1 MPYKSYPVKI
11 NLMAS
16 LNELRSPAPTNGSV
30 SAFSLPSSIGVK
42 RGPQG
47 IPTVQTLQNPSL
59 HNRVKEPMV
68 NSTAARPYMI
78 RRYSKEYEKS
88 FFQGDLMFVRVGKE
102 QDYNMSRGVYD
113 FANLQLLNYHLKKN
127 AGNEKKALEYLK
139 QWRFI
144 GIMENK
150 METGRGMDDMIL
162 INVRGRARCCNIW
175 KVKDSKKQLT
185 KGTTLYLTMSL
196 KQHTGGTEKVRDPFG
211 FHSDVVLNDGDVHGV
226 VNCESSES
234 VMEEMLKVRNASEGN
249 PLLKVV
255 PVGVVSL
262 NNRSHAPKHQRDA
275 HHYFDHYRQL
285 MNNHPL
291 EVFMRI

>member
-88 FFQGDLMFVRVGKE
+88 FFQGDLDVCPGWQRT
-102 QDYNMSRGVYD
+102 R
-113 FANLQLLNYHLKKN
+113 LQH
-127 AGNEKKALEYLK
+127 
-139 QWRFI
+139 
-144 GIMENK
+144 
-150 METGRGMDDMIL
+150 
-162 INVRGRARCCNIW
+162 
-175 KVKDSKKQLT
+175 
-185 KGTTLYLTMSL
+185 
-196 KQHTGGTEKVRDPFG
+196 
-211 FHSDVVLNDGDVHGV
+211 
-226 VNCESSES
+226 
-234 VMEEMLKVRNASEGN
+234 
-249 PLLKVV
+249 V
-255 PVGVVSL
+255 PRRL
-262 NNRSHAPKHQRDA
+262 
-275 HHYFDHYRQL
+275 
-285 MNNHPL
+285 
-291 EVFMRI
+291 